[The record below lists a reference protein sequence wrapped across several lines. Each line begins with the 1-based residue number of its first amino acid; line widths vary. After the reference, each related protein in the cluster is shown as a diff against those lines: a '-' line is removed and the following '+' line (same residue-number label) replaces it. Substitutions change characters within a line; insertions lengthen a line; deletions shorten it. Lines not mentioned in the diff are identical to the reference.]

1 MIVDFRARPMMKGLE
16 NFFRKEMTI
25 GANMRFGATP
35 APSYLEF
42 FQNPEKS
49 ITMFIEEMKQAG
61 VDKAVITGRNI
72 TFCQVPNDN
81 LAALVRQYPDQLIGF
96 AGIDPSNMIHQ
107 AIPELERCIKELKLS
122 GVNMDPGLSALRM
135 YPSDRRIYPIYAK
148 IVELGVPLIMMTGPM
163 AGPDITYTDP
173 AHISQIASDFPRM
186 NIICG
191 HGCWPYVTQAIGLMF
206 RHRNVYISPDVYLW
220 MPGRDLYVDAAN
232 KMPDQFLYATAY
244 PFRPLD
250 SIKEYKEFAFT
261 KDALEKSLYTN
272 AAKLLKL

>member
-1 MIVDFRARPMMKGLE
+1 MMKGLE

-25 GANMRFGATP
+25 GANMRFGAQV
-35 APSYLEF
+35 APSYLKF
-42 FQNPEKS
+42 FEDPEQS
-49 ITMFIEEMKQAG
+49 IPMFIEEMEECG
-61 VDKAVITGRNI
+61 VDKTVITGRNI

-81 LAALVRQYPDQLIGF
+81 LAAVVRQYPEQLIGF

-107 AIPELERCIKELKLS
+107 AIPELERCIKELGLS
-122 GVNMDPGLSALRM
+122 GVNMDPGLSAFQM
-135 YPSDRRIYPIYAK
+135 YPSDRRIYPVYAK
-148 IVELGVPLIMMTGPM
+148 IAELGVPLIMMTGPM
-163 AGPDITYTDP
+163 AGPNLTYTDP
-173 AHISQIASDFPRM
+173 AHISQIASDFPTM

-206 RHRNVYISPDVYLW
+206 RHRNVFVSPDVYMW

-232 KMPDQFLYATAY
+232 KMPDQFLYASAY

-250 SIKEYKEFAFT
+250 SILEYKEFGFT
-261 KDALEKSLYTN
+261 DEALEKSVHTN